1 MSCAAPAQ
9 FFSLGAPSGPRRVL
23 KACRRSFQNQLFQTP
38 LHSWRISESFSWVL
52 QARLSRWKREPI
64 YPSQPAGKQP
74 PSQVAL
80 RQQPCAGG
88 ARNRGCY
95 CLPRQREGITPE
107 NSSAA
112 GGIGKQA
119 SCSCACRAVPFPLN
133 RDRPQVSTVFEA
145 AGLSPGRSPGFR
157 LAFAPRLY
165 LSMRRAWL

>member
-38 LHSWRISESFSWVL
+38 LHSWGISESFSWVL

-64 YPSQPAGKQP
+64 NPSQHAGKQP

-80 RQQPCAGG
+80 RQQLCAGG

-95 CLPRQREGITPE
+95 CLPRQREGITPG
-107 NSSAA
+107 NSCAA
-112 GGIGKQA
+112 GGPG
-119 SCSCACRAVPFPLN
+119 S
-133 RDRPQVSTVFEA
+133 
-145 AGLSPGRSPGFR
+145 GGRSGRGPTP
-157 LAFAPRLY
+157 APSRGVR
-165 LSMRRAWL
+165 SMASSFCKAPTRVQGLPPWRQSRPRIRP